1 MYSVNEIVRGMLI
14 DLSND
19 DMVNG
24 IIKFERGNGAA
35 GTRIRKRLQDIIDE
49 IKALRKEIQ
58 KIKNKRK
65 N

>member
-1 MYSVNEIVRGMLI
+1 MYSVNEIISGMLI

-19 DMVNG
+19 DMVND

>member
-1 MYSVNEIVRGMLI
+1 MYSVNEIISGMLI

-19 DMVNG
+19 DMVND

-49 IKALRKEIQ
+49 TKALRKEI
-58 KIKNKRK
+58 
-65 N
+65 